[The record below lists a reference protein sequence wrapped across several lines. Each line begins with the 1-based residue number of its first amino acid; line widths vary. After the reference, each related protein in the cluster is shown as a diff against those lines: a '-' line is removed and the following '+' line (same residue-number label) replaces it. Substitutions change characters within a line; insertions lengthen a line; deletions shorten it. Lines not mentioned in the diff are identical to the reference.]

1 MKRFIPLS
9 LAFFAAHLIFIGATI
24 ALAALN

>member
-1 MKRFIPLS
+1 MKRVIPLS
-9 LAFFAAHLIFIGATI
+9 LAFFAAHLVFIGATI

>member
-9 LAFFAAHLIFIGATI
+9 LAFFAAHLVFIGATI

>member
-1 MKRFIPLS
+1 MKRFVPLS
-9 LAFFAAHLIFIGATI
+9 LAFFAAHIVFIGATI